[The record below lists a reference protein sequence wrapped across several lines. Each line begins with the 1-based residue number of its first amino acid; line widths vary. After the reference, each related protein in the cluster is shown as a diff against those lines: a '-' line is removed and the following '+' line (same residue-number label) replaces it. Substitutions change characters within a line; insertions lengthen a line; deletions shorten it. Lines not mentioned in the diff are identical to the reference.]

1 MPIYEYRCKT
11 CGKTFEYNQRI
22 TEAALTKCPKE
33 ICESECK
40 GEGEVSRM
48 ISKNIGLV
56 FNGSGFYLTDY
67 VHKHGSTAGNGH
79 SHSNGN
85 GSNANGSNGSAK
97 TNGTNGESKTNG
109 EAKPAAASAKPAE
122 TKSTAAA
129 TA

>member
-11 CGKTFEYNQRI
+11 CGKNFEYNQRI

-40 GEGEVSRM
+40 GEGEVMRV

-67 VHKHGSTAGNGH
+67 VHKHGST
-79 SHSNGN
+79 SSNGN
-85 GSNANGSNGSAK
+85 NHA
-97 TNGTNGESKTNG
+97 NGTNGKAKKNG
-109 EAKPAAASAKPAE
+109 ETQPAE
-122 TKSTAAA
+122 TNTSSEQKKTTETKKTDAVAKS
-129 TA
+129 